1 MENVGHCLTVL
12 VVACCV
18 VAYMTYAE
26 ECPAGKQKR
35 GDICCKH
42 VICKKN
48 EDYRLCN
55 HTHQEDSCIPCPPNT
70 INQDTID
77 TSHLYYNEKQQPNIC
92 KEPQEI
98 CVKTK
103 CPEEAKIVNHTEC
116 LRTGNVTC
124 ECDFNRGFCGK
135 DPKTCKKWT
144 GNVAEL
150 KKGIELSDDC
160 EPRKCKLGLFKDKD
174 GYGKCREHRECSNGE
189 IIIAN
194 GTATTDTQCGFP
206 NAFQSTTES
215 TNISDVNSTDRNSS
229 TPNVPS
235 NRGNA
240 GLVWIVIGVILGII
254 AIVIPVIIYI
264 CWHRKQ
270 RGRDNHRNGFPANS
284 GVLGQ
289 NGQEMVT
296 MIPNGGPA
304 A

>member
-1 MENVGHCLTVL
+1 MQRNVLLVSRREGTSAMKTIVFAIIHIRKTLVFHVL
-12 VVACCV
+12 QIPSIRIPSIQVIYIIMKNNNQTSA
-18 VAYMTYAE
+18 
-26 ECPAGKQKR
+26 KSLKR
-35 GDICCKH
+35 S
-42 VICKKN
+42 VL
-48 EDYRLCN
+48 RLN
-55 HTHQEDSCIPCPPNT
+55 V
-70 INQDTID
+70 
-77 TSHLYYNEKQQPNIC
+77 LRR
-92 KEPQEI
+92 
-98 CVKTK
+98 
-103 CPEEAKIVNHTEC
+103 VNPRAT

-254 AIVIPVIIYI
+254 VIIVIVIIIYI
-264 CWHRKQ
+264 CWCRKQ
-270 RGRDNHRNGFPANS
+270 RGRDNHRNGFSANS
-284 GVLGQ
+284 GDLGQ
-289 NGQEMVT
+289 NEQKMSDMRET
-296 MIPNGGPA
+296 MIPNGGHA

>member
-77 TSHLYYNEKQQPNIC
+77 TSHLYYYEKQQPNIC

-103 CPEEAKIVNHTEC
+103 CPEE
-116 LRTGNVTC
+116 G
-124 ECDFNRGFCGK
+124 
-135 DPKTCKKWT
+135 
-144 GNVAEL
+144 
-150 KKGIELSDDC
+150 